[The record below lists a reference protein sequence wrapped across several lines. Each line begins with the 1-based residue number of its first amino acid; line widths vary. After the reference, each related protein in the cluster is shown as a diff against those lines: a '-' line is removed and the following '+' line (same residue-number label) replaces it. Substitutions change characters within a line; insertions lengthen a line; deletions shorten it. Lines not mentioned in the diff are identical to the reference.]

1 MSAIHEALA
10 AHSAN
15 PALPGYVAMAV
26 RDGAL
31 IYSGAFGAKALG
43 SAQPICVDDVF
54 FIASM
59 TKAVTTV
66 AAMQLVEQGLIDLDQ
81 PLGTVLPALAN
92 PQVLEGFD
100 GTGAPIL
107 RDAAGPVTLRQLLTH
122 TSGFAYDM
130 WNADLVRYV
139 QQAGTPGIGTG
150 LKAALDLPLVF
161 DPGTMW
167 EYGIGIDW
175 AGLVVE
181 AVSGKPLDVYVRDHI
196 TGPLGMDDTR
206 FLPGPEQLARL
217 AGLHARGPD
226 GALLPFAL
234 PINETP
240 EFWGGGGGL
249 YSTAPDYMAFL
260 QMLLNEGTGTN
271 GARILAP
278 QTLALMGAN
287 HIGDLPLRKLGS
299 QMPFL
304 TSDLD
309 AGPALGLT
317 ETAQWGLGF
326 AINPEPGPN
335 GRSAGSLAW
344 AGLANTYYW
353 ADPEAGVAGVL
364 MTQLLPFADPA
375 VLALF
380 KDFERAVYG
389 V

>member
-1 MSAIHEALA
+1 MTAIHQALA

-26 RDGAL
+26 RNGEL
-31 IYSGAFGAKALG
+31 IYSGAFGPKALG
-43 SAQPICVDDVF
+43 SDQALSVDDVF

-59 TKAVTTV
+59 TKAITTV
-66 AAMQLVEQGLIDLDQ
+66 AAMQLVEQGLVDLDQ
-81 PLGTVLPALAN
+81 PLGTVLPALAS
-92 PQVLEGFD
+92 PKVLEGFK
-100 GTGAPIL
+100 G
-107 RDAAGPVTLRQLLTH
+107 LRQLLTH
-122 TSGFAYDM
+122 TSGFGYDM
-130 WNADLVRYV
+130 WNADLVRYA

-161 DPGTMW
+161 DPGTQW

-181 AVSGKPLDVYVRDHI
+181 AVSGKALDVYVRDHI
-196 TGPLGMDDTR
+196 TGPLGMADTH

-217 AGLHARGPD
+217 AGLHARGPDGALLPFAHARGPD

-249 YSTAPDYMAFL
+249 YSTAPDYLAFL
-260 QMLLNEGTGTN
+260 QMLLGRGQGAN
-271 GARILAP
+271 GARILEP
-278 QTLALMGAN
+278 QTLALMSAN
-287 HIGDLPLRKLGS
+287 QIGDLPLRKLDS

-304 TSDLD
+304 TSDLE
-309 AGPALGLT
+309 AGRPIGLT
-317 ETAQWGLGF
+317 EDAQWGLGF
-326 AINPEPGPN
+326 AINPKTGPH
-335 GRSAGSLAW
+335 GRGAGSLAW

-353 ADPEAGVAGVL
+353 TDPEAGIAGVL

-380 KDFERAVYG
+380 KDFERAVYAA
-389 V
+389 